1 MHRKL
6 ITLCYILGT
15 GLFTVACVEEPQP
28 GASKDPNSPMIIRRG
43 NGGEPGSLDPALAED
58 IHAFNILTDLYEGL
72 VTVSADGRIL
82 PGVAKTWIVNDD
94 GLVYTFELREDAR
107 WSNGSPVVA
116 ADFVNAFRRVAD
128 PETRSVYGFL
138 LQKIRNFDAIQSAA
152 MPVDQLAIVA
162 INERLLEIRLTAPTP
177 WFLAALSMPVTF
189 PVYAPDSDSEV
200 SITPE
205 SFVGNGAFYLDSVV
219 PGGAIGIKRNAHYWA
234 ADSVAAEH
242 VIYLPIVDSNSEL
255 NMYRA
260 GELDI
265 TQTIPP
271 TQLQM
276 LKTELPDHVRIAP
289 SLALYYLAFDL
300 TEPPLDNRLLRQAL
314 NMAIDRD
321 RLVSLIGRGEQAAF
335 GIVPPGVANHEGVRF
350 AWQDLPAETRHKQAQ
365 ELYRR
370 AGYSDDMPLALR
382 LTYDTGDIH
391 ERIALAVS
399 SMWRDVLGIDI
410 SIRKLEWQYFLA
422 NRDSRAEWQVMR
434 FAWSGDYDDASTFMN
449 IFRSNDPQ
457 NLAAYA
463 NPDYDKLVAAAS
475 AEQNDQR
482 RAALMQNAEAMLL
495 ADYPIA
501 PLYFYVSKHMVSPGI
516 TGFENNILDRHPSRF
531 LSVNRAD

>member
-6 ITLCYILGT
+6 ITLCYVLGT

-28 GASKDPNSPMIIRRG
+28 GASKGPNSPMIIRRG

-82 PGVAKTWIVNDD
+82 PGVAKTWNVNDD
-94 GLVYTFELREDAR
+94 GVVYTFELRDDAR
-107 WSNGSPVVA
+107 WSNGSLVVA
-116 ADFVNAFRRVAD
+116 SDFVNAFRRVAD
-128 PETRSVYGFL
+128 PETRSIYGFL
-138 LQKIRNFDAIQSAA
+138 LERIRNFAEIQSAA
-152 MPVDQLAIVA
+152 MPVDQLAILA

-177 WFLAALSMPVTF
+177 WFLAALSMPVSF

-219 PGGAIGIKRNAHYWA
+219 PGGAIVVKRNTHYWA
-234 ADSVAAEH
+234 ADSVAAEQ
-242 VIYLPIVDSNSEL
+242 VIFLPIVDSNSEL
-255 NMYRA
+255 DMYRA

-265 TQTIPP
+265 TQSIPP
-271 TQLQM
+271 TQFQM
-276 LKTELPDHVRIAP
+276 LNAELPDHVRIAP

-335 GIVPPGVANHEGVRF
+335 GIVPPSVANHEGARF
-350 AWQDLPAETRHKQAQ
+350 AWQDLPAEARHKQAL

-370 AGYSDDMPLALR
+370 AGYSDEKPLSL
-382 LTYDTGDIH
+382 LMTYDAGDIH
-391 ERIALAVS
+391 ERVILAVS
-399 SMWRDVLGIDI
+399 SMWRDVLGIDV
-410 SIRKLEWQYFLA
+410 SIRKLEWQFFLA
-422 NRDSRAEWQVMR
+422 SRDNRAEWQVMR
-434 FAWSGDYDDASTFMN
+434 FAWSGDYDHVSTFTN

-457 NLAAYA
+457 NLSRYA
-463 NPDYDKLVAAAS
+463 NPAYDALLAEASNERGDQQRSAIMAAA
-475 AEQNDQR
+475 ET
-482 RAALMQNAEAMLL
+482 MLL
-495 ADYPIA
+495 DDYPIA
-501 PLYFYVSKHMVSPGI
+501 PLYFYVSKHLVDPGI
-516 TGFENNILDRHPSRF
+516 SGFEDNVLDRHPSRF
-531 LSVNRAD
+531 LSISR